1 VEEGV
6 SYETLQELLR
16 SERRSNRLTPLANV
30 FWARLQAFLSDI
42 EAEFRAAQ
50 AKDPFDRRVMMLTD
64 RVKNARHAA
73 EAVWTLRERKIAML
87 ALAHVRDGGKPEGLT
102 EKEKTLYAQMADA
115 LRAGRRDIFAGT
127 AAADDWDQPR
137 AAPPSASSPSPSAT
151 PAALAS
157 APVATGRVRPGS
169 EDAPVP
175 GRRPSAQPRAAEA
188 PAVTAGAGAG
198 EAVRPTVRVPAD
210 SPDAEV
216 VVIRAL
222 AAVPP
227 FVGPDMNTYILKE
240 GDVASVPAGI
250 ANLLVKRGKAAVI
263 QIA

>member
-1 VEEGV
+1 MDEGV

-16 SERRSNRLTPLANV
+16 SERRSNRLTPLSNG
-30 FWARLQAFLSDI
+30 FWGRLQAFLSEI
-42 EAEFRAAQ
+42 EAEFREAQ

-102 EKEKTLYAQMADA
+102 EKEKTLYGHMADA
-115 LRAGRRDIFAGT
+115 LRSGRRDIFAGT
-127 AAADDWDQPR
+127 AAADDWDQPAR
-137 AAPPSASSPSPSAT
+137 VPEPAPQASGGAPASEEEPPAKPRRVEPSPAKAKADKPT
-151 PAALAS
+151 I
-157 APVATGRVRPGS
+157 
-169 EDAPVP
+169 EVP
-175 GRRPSAQPRAAEA
+175 P
-188 PAVTAGAGAG
+188 
-198 EAVRPTVRVPAD
+198 D

-216 VVIRAL
+216 LVIRAL

-263 QIA
+263 QMA